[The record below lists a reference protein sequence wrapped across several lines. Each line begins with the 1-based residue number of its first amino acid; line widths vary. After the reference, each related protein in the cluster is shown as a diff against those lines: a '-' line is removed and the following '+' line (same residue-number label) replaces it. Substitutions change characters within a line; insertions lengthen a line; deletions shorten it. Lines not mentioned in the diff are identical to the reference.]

1 MRTCVCVCVYVY
13 VYIYTY
19 DGLLQWKIHNGPFH
33 VFDMYAHM
41 FAWMRSVHVGE
52 LPEDA
57 IWSECDFFVL
67 YFYLFIYNYI
77 CMGQV
82 YIMMKDVGELTS

>member
-1 MRTCVCVCVYVY
+1 MRIV
-13 VYIYTY
+13 
-19 DGLLQWKIHNGPFH
+19 Q
-33 VFDMYAHM
+33 
-41 FAWMRSVHVGE
+41 VGE

-82 YIMMKDVGELTS
+82 YIMMKDVGELTSENTLIRGGVHVYGTGVYHDEGRGRAAGGCNQE

>member
-1 MRTCVCVCVYVY
+1 
-13 VYIYTY
+13 
-19 DGLLQWKIHNGPFH
+19 
-33 VFDMYAHM
+33 
-41 FAWMRSVHVGE
+41 MRSVHVGE

-82 YIMMKDVGELTS
+82 YIMMKDVGELTSENTLIRGGVHVVPTARRLPHIEIK